1 MKQRLVLLGLLCIPL
16 INFAQ
21 FNSTGPNWDKW
32 GRTDA
37 IIPGNNIKAI
47 GIGNFTSFPR
57 AALHV
62 NANLL
67 TPPTHP
73 NTMFAPG
80 ELFRTDGPSGNV
92 NAWRMFTGS
101 GSVAT
106 EKFAVYVPAGSNHL
120 MLQASAGDL
129 RFNTGGANT
138 RMTISGTTGFVGI
151 GTNFTTPQALLHV
164 NGTVRID
171 SLPADNTISTIV
183 VTDSEGN
190 LKSRDIKDLE
200 KALAKIKDLEQK
212 LEKLEAMIY
221 KLTINNN

>member
-1 MKQRLVLLGLLCIPL
+1 MKQKLVLLGFLCTPL
-16 INFAQ
+16 INVAK
-21 FNSTGPNWDKW
+21 FNSTVPNWDKW

-37 IIPGNNIKAI
+37 VIPGNNIKAI

-67 TPPTHP
+67 TPPTNP

-80 ELFRTDGPSGNV
+80 DLFRTDGPSGNV

-101 GSVAT
+101 GCAAT

-129 RFNTGGANT
+129 RFNTGGTNT
-138 RMTISGTTGFVGI
+138 RMTILGTNGFVGI
-151 GTNFTTPQALLHV
+151 GNGFTNPQNLLH
-164 NGTVRID
+164 IHE
-171 SLPADNTISTIV
+171 SLNNDVFLQISNLASQNV
-183 VTDSEGN
+183 SEPGMPYGLALG
-190 LKSRDIKDLE
+190 LKGPTK
-200 KALAKIKDLEQK
+200 
-212 LEKLEAMIY
+212 
-221 KLTINNN
+221 T